1 MHNKTSELV
10 TTLDLFGYCGL
21 AELNKLIHAYMN
33 SGEIVDG
40 KCYAELPATWCD
52 DGVYPAFDPSSGMV
66 FLSNSDYQALVL
78 TEYGVMQW
86 YITRHNRYGG
96 TLFDLAEKVINDLTT
111 KDGEPLSYK
120 DTVWHKD
127 DLNEVYGWLSVCI
140 SDLVN
145 TEADTADFYK
155 AKELIAEAFILD
167 RLPAVA
173 DEFKEAHE
181 DWSLQ
186 LDNSKNAAQYDPEM
200 NGGNDGNEGNAD
212 GWYETNLAE
221 GFLKAMLINL
231 EHEYDELEAEKYAEF
246 IRNEM
251 IKYLP

>member
-1 MHNKTSELV
+1 MMNKTSEPLM
-10 TTLDLFGYCGL
+10 TLDRFGYREL

-40 KCYAELPATWCD
+40 KCYAELPTTWYD
-52 DGVYPAFDPSSGMV
+52 AGVYPAFDPSSGVV
-66 FLSNSDYQALVL
+66 FLSNSDYQTLIL
-78 TEYGVMQW
+78 TEYGVMQR
-86 YITRHNRYGG
+86 YNTRHNRYGG

-111 KDGEPLSYK
+111 KDGDPLSYK

-127 DLNEVYGWLSVCI
+127 DLNEVYGWLNVCT

-145 TEADTADFYK
+145 TEADTANLFR

-167 RLPAVA
+167 RLPEVA

-200 NGGNDGNEGNAD
+200 NDGNAD

-221 GFLKAMLINL
+221 DFLKAMLINL

-246 IRNEM
+246 IRTEM